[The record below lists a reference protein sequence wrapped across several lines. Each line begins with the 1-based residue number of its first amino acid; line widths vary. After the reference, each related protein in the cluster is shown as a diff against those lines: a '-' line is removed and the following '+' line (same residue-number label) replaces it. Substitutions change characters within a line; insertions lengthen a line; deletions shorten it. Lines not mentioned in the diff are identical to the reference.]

1 MPSSYRPLA
10 VVAAVGAAV
19 LCLGACSGSVS
30 ESDLEARI
38 ASELFTGFGAYP
50 SVSCDGDLPAE
61 VDATATCS
69 ALDTETLES
78 IDLVAT
84 VTAVDGSTVNY
95 RIEPVG

>member
-1 MPSSYRPLA
+1 MSSFRPLA
-10 VVAAVGAAV
+10 VVATVGAAV
-19 LCLGACSGSVS
+19 LVLGACSGSVS

-61 VDATATCS
+61 VDAMTTCS
-69 ALDTETLES
+69 AFDSETFES
-78 IDLVAT
+78 VELVAT

-95 RIEPVG
+95 RIEPVD